1 MNQEILNKTRNE
13 LTILFF
19 SIQLIVILIL
29 NIAIIFFDFGQVNRL
44 RTRFMQHQ
52 PVLIQIQPNK
62 AIFDEEALRR
72 IEADAQQQRQ
82 ERLIFILS
90 IDIMLSLLAAVFARY
105 LANTTLKP
113 LIKNIAH
120 QKQFVSTASHELRT
134 PLTIIKAEAD
144 MLLRNKKSSL
154 NDYKNFSKNTIVQV
168 DNMTDL
174 TQSLLYLAKAE
185 NHSDVRKK
193 EIVNINK
200 TVESVLNLHKLGI
213 SKKEIDVRT
222 NGLSHNVKTNKEL
235 FTRLISI
242 IIDNAIK
249 FNKDAGKIEITFDS
263 ETSKLNISD
272 TGKGINSKDLPY
284 IFEAFY
290 KGNSIKKGF
299 GIGLAIASN
308 IAQLLKIKIEVT
320 SKVDLGTTFTLDLYE
335 ITVRP

>member
-29 NIAIIFFDFGQVNRL
+29 NIAIIFFDFGQVNRV
-44 RTRFMQHQ
+44 RTRFMQPQ
-52 PVLIQIQPNK
+52 PVVIQIQQNK
-62 AIFDEEALRR
+62 VLFDEDALLR

-82 ERLIFILS
+82 ERLMFILS
-90 IDIMLSLLAAVFARY
+90 IDIMLSLLAAGFARY
-105 LANTTLKP
+105 LANVTLKP
-113 LIKNIAH
+113 LIKNIEN

-144 MLLRNKKSSL
+144 MLLRNDRS
-154 NDYKNFSKNTIVQV
+154 NIDDYKSFSKNTIIQV

-193 EIVNINK
+193 ENISINK
-200 TVESVLNLHKLGI
+200 IAENVLNLHKLEI
-213 SKKEIDVRT
+213 SKKNIDV
-222 NGLSHNVKTNKEL
+222 NIDNLSYSIKTNKEL

-242 IIDNAIK
+242 IIDNAVK
-249 FNKDAGKIEITFDS
+249 FNKDNGKINITFDS
-263 ETSKLNISD
+263 EKNKLMISD
-272 TGKGINSKDLPY
+272 TGKGISNKDLPH

-290 KGNSIKKGF
+290 KGNSSKRGF

-308 IAQLLKIKIEVT
+308 IAQLLKIKIEV
-320 SKVDLGTTFTLDLYE
+320 SSEIDIGTTFTLDLYE
-335 ITVRP
+335 IALRV